1 MKKLLCVIT
10 TLFVLAGAAFTQES
24 KKWYDDISAGA
35 LVRLGLFTNALE
47 VHTRYEFQLTQ
58 SMHIDA
64 GLNVNTAIPS
74 LLGVLAGGASQFG
87 NEGEIS
93 EKGGDVDS
101 VKTSVGGLS
110 IIPNVSFWFKD
121 FYAFYGLGIGN
132 SFIPYDIRLG
142 WQPGETKKEKGV
154 CFNMELGVTA
164 TPVVTEY
171 IDENNK
177 EARNEVKYPD
187 FFITLGAMY
196 KL

>member
-1 MKKLLCVIT
+1 MKKFLCAITALL
-10 TLFVLAGAAFTQES
+10 VLASASFAQEAQ
-24 KKWYDDISAGA
+24 KWYDNISAGG

-47 VHTRYEFQLTQ
+47 VHTRYEFKLTQ
-58 SMHIDA
+58 NMHVDA
-64 GLNVNTAIPS
+64 GININTAIPS
-74 LLGVLAGGASQFG
+74 LLGAIAGGASQMG
-87 NEGEIS
+87 NAGEVS
-93 EKGGDVDS
+93 EKGGDSES
-101 VKTSVGGLS
+101 VKTSIGGTS

-132 SFIPYDIRLG
+132 SFIPYDIRIG

-177 EARNEVKYPD
+177 QVSNAVLCPD